1 MNRKFGIII
10 NPVAG
15 RGKPLRL
22 LSKIK
27 QITDKSDDQFDYFKT
42 EYAGNAG
49 QIVSRIYSKY
59 DAIVAFGG
67 DGTANEVIKGVL
79 DNGGE
84 VPVGIIPEGTGNDL
98 ARSLEI
104 SSNLAKAIKTLTNFN
119 IKKIDIGKINDNIFV
134 NGVGIG
140 YDGYANINTK
150 KRKFLKGKLSY
161 HFTVISSLF
170 SWKSIEFEIKIDEKK
185 LSPGKTFLLAIG
197 NGKACG
203 GGLQLNPKAIVND
216 GLLDICRIN
225 DVSKFKV
232 IRNLPSLKNGTVGE
246 IDVVDVYRGKKI
258 LIKSNQKLPI
268 HYDGEIYTNDTK
280 KMELSIIPQAINI
293 IGNWKT

>member
-1 MNRKFGIII
+1 LNRKFGIII

-150 KRKFLKGKLSY
+150 KRKFLKGKLS
-161 HFTVISSLF
+161 
-170 SWKSIEFEIKIDEKK
+170 
-185 LSPGKTFLLAIG
+185 
-197 NGKACG
+197 
-203 GGLQLNPKAIVND
+203 
-216 GLLDICRIN
+216 LLDICRIN